1 MSEFKSINPLEI
13 SLPELHSYLLG
24 AVAPRPIAFASTVD
38 KEGRVN
44 LSPFSFFNAFSSNPP
59 ILIFSPSRSG
69 RTNTSKH
76 TLDNVKD
83 VAEVTINVVNHAIV
97 EQVSLTSTEYERGVN
112 EFIKAG
118 LTQVK
123 SSVVK
128 PPWVGESPVAFECYV
143 QEVVSLG
150 EKGGSGNLVIC
161 EVKLIHVNEKYLDVD
176 GKLNTPRLDLV
187 GRMGGSWYCRAGG
200 DALFE
205 IPKPITKKGIG
216 IDQLPK
222 SIVESKILT
231 GNDLARLG
239 NLERIPTRSQVKKM
253 AQIELIKK
261 LMQNPEDQANAH
273 QIIKSWLEDGQ
284 NEDALALAFYAH
296 EYLRG
301 DA

>member
-1 MSEFKSINPLEI
+1 MGEFRTINPNQI
-13 SLPELHSYLLG
+13 SIPQLHGYLLS
-24 AVAPRPIAFASTVD
+24 AVAPRPIAFASTID
-38 KEGRVN
+38 QEGRVN

-59 ILIFSPSRSG
+59 ILIFSPGRSG
-69 RTNTSKH
+69 RTNETKH
-76 TLDNVKD
+76 TLDNVKE
-83 VAEVTINVVNHAIV
+83 VPEVTINIVNHLIV
-97 EQVSLTSTEYERGVN
+97 EQMSLSSTEYDKGVN
-112 EFIKAG
+112 EFIKVG
-118 LTQVK
+118 LRQVK
-123 SSVVK
+123 SSLVK
-128 PPWVGESPVAFECYV
+128 PPWVGESPVAFECSV
-143 QEVVSLG
+143 QEVISLG
-150 EKGGSGNLVIC
+150 DQGGAGNLVIC
-161 EVKLIHVNEKYLDVD
+161 KVELIHVNEKYLDEK
-176 GKLNTPRLDLV
+176 GKLDTHKLDLV
-187 GRMGGSWYCRAGG
+187 GRMGGSWYCRADG

-205 IPKPITKKGIG
+205 IPKPTSKKGIG

-284 NEDALALAFYAH
+284 YEDALALAFYAH

>member
-1 MSEFKSINPLEI
+1 
-13 SLPELHSYLLG
+13 
-24 AVAPRPIAFASTVD
+24 
-38 KEGRVN
+38 
-44 LSPFSFFNAFSSNPP
+44 
-59 ILIFSPSRSG
+59 
-69 RTNTSKH
+69 
-76 TLDNVKD
+76 
-83 VAEVTINVVNHAIV
+83 
-97 EQVSLTSTEYERGVN
+97 
-112 EFIKAG
+112 
-118 LTQVK
+118 
-123 SSVVK
+123 
-128 PPWVGESPVAFECYV
+128 V
-143 QEVVSLG
+143 QEVISLG
-150 EKGGSGNLVIC
+150 DQGGAGNLVIC
-161 EVKLIHVNEKYLDVD
+161 KVELIHVNEKYLDEK
-176 GKLNTPRLDLV
+176 GKLDTHKLDLV
-187 GRMGGSWYCRAGG
+187 GRMGGSWYCRADG

-205 IPKPITKKGIG
+205 IPKPTSKKGIG

-284 NEDALALAFYAH
+284 YEDALALAFYAH